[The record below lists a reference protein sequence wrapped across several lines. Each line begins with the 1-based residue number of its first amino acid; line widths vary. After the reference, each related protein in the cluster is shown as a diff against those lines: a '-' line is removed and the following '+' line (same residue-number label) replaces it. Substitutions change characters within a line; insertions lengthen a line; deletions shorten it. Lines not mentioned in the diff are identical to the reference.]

1 MKKHICFLAA
11 AFIIL
16 TEVVSGQDFIFRFEN
31 YNKGDTA
38 FLQIGPEYRSPRY
51 PVIVSD
57 GNVNYRNDSIADILL
72 ARIYIKGNYGTPFV
86 MERGKIHTVKNG
98 YVQGSTDNDCFHQIL
113 DSIWGGEVFDK
124 IMEASRLRDSAK
136 TESEKKRYYDLL
148 IERHNERDR
157 NVKKFLETDTLG
169 VGLYIAYIL
178 RLTAK
183 PNEMKLWLD
192 NHKRFAGDEH
202 YKRIMNIY
210 IPQSKTDLGMIL
222 PNFQAV
228 DTTGKS
234 FDLYQFLDKFK
245 GKAIVL
251 DFWAS
256 WCHACRAKSPKLMEL
271 YNKYK
276 GSGLTVIGI
285 SSDKTEEPWIKA
297 IRKDKTGSW
306 IHLIDK
312 NNTTGKMYGIP
323 GIPKTFVLDKK
334 GMIHYYGV
342 GGLADEEEAVE
353 KLLKSSR

>member
-1 MKKHICFLAA
+1 MAA
-11 AFIIL
+11 AFIL
-16 TEVVSGQDFIFRFEN
+16 FTEAAFGQGFLFKFEN

-38 FLQIGPEYRSPRY
+38 FLQFGPEYRSPRY

-57 GNVNYRNDSIADILL
+57 RDVLYKNDSLADVLL

-86 MERGKIHTVKNG
+86 MERGKLHIVRSG
-98 YVQGSTDNDCFHQIL
+98 YVVGSTDNNRFQKIL
-113 DSIWGGEVFDK
+113 DSIWGGEVFNK
-124 IMEASRLRDSAK
+124 IMEASKLRDSAK
-136 TESEKKRYYDLL
+136 TESEKSRYYDLL
-148 IERHNERDR
+148 IERHNARDR
-157 NVKKFLETDTLG
+157 SVKKFLETDTLG
-169 VGLYIAYIL
+169 VGLYITYIL

-183 PNEMKLWLD
+183 PSEMKLWLD

-202 YKRIMNIY
+202 YKRLMEIY
-210 IPQSKTDLGMIL
+210 IPQSKTDLGMRL

-234 FDLYQFLDKFK
+234 FDLYLFLDKFK
-245 GKAIVL
+245 GEAVVL

-276 GSGLTVIGI
+276 NSGLTVIGI
-285 SSDKTEEPWIKA
+285 SSDKTEEPWLKA

-306 IHLIDK
+306 VHVIDK
-312 NNTTGKMYGIP
+312 SNKTGKMYGIP

-334 GMIHYYGV
+334 GIIHYYGV

-353 KLLKSSR
+353 KLIGNRGRK